1 MADTRLVRVDG
12 DVQLQCFQSSETGN
26 WVGVCEPLKLT
37 VQSET
42 WADLMEDFGLTL
54 NAVLHD
60 LFVTHEL
67 ATFLKDRG
75 WQLAGAVPSGQDDVR
90 FDVPFLPAITG
101 INGSPRQLHQ

>member
-42 WADLMEDFGLTL
+42 WAALMEDFGLTL
-54 NAVLHD
+54 NAVPFGCGYFGTTLQ
-60 LFVTHEL
+60 
-67 ATFLKDRG
+67 A
-75 WQLAGAVPSGQDDVR
+75 SGYR
-90 FDVPFLPAITG
+90 
-101 INGSPRQLHQ
+101 RR